1 MWNATF
7 RLLTASLLQAM
18 GSTGC
23 HAKERQKQI
32 FEKLLLEQKAASKL
46 TSTPKVDQAN
56 WVINW
61 SSRTLSDAETT
72 LLKKGLNFAVTPT
85 NIRTT
90 EIIAKVETTIRPL
103 DTEQAD
109 TVRRTVNNLLQK
121 DVPPKPNITAEM
133 RNALKSLKQD
143 HSIMILPA
151 DRLSDCSPR
160 HGNGYHSKMPMIS
173 FNVESLFNNVSIEET
188 VQAALHRL
196 NNDPSLPDRTALTP
210 TQIADLLNFVLRS
223 TYFKYNGALYEQ
235 QDGAPMGSSISAVIA
250 DLYMEAFEEQTLAT
264 APKPPRK

>member
-7 RLLTASLLQAM
+7 RLLTASLLQVM

-23 HAKERQKQI
+23 HPKERQS
-32 FEKLLLEQKAASKL
+32 FEKLLLEQKASSKL

-56 WVINW
+56 WVINL

-72 LLKKGLNFAVTPT
+72 LLKKGLNFAVTLT

-109 TVRRTVNNLLQK
+109 TVRRTVNNVLQK
-121 DVPPKPNITAEM
+121 AVPPKPNITAEM
-133 RNALKSLKQD
+133 RNALKSLKKD

-151 DRLSDCSPR
+151 DQGCAIVVTETTTTPR
-160 HGNGYHSKMPMIS
+160 C
-173 FNVESLFNNVSIEET
+173 
-188 VQAALHRL
+188 Q
-196 NNDPSLPDRTALTP
+196 
-210 TQIADLLNFVLRS
+210 
-223 TYFKYNGALYEQ
+223 
-235 QDGAPMGSSISAVIA
+235 
-250 DLYMEAFEEQTLAT
+250 
-264 APKPPRK
+264 

>member
-1 MWNATF
+1 MIIQVCSVVSRQGHLMWNATF
-7 RLLTASLLQAM
+7 RRLTASLLQAM

-23 HAKERQKQI
+23 HPKERQKQI
-32 FEKLLLEQKAASKL
+32 FKKLLLEQKAASKL
-46 TSTPKVDQAN
+46 NSTPKVDQTN
-56 WVINW
+56 WVINL

-109 TVRRTVNNLLQK
+109 TVRRTVNNVLQK
-121 DVPPKPNITAEM
+121 AVPPKPNITAEM

-151 DRLSDCSPR
+151 DKGCAIVVLDTEAATTPRCQWWRRVAVQRPYRRNSTGRVTWTQQRSEPTRPHSAHTYPDCRP
-160 HGNGYHSKMPMIS
+160 SK
-173 FNVESLFNNVSIEET
+173 F
-188 VQAALHRL
+188 
-196 NNDPSLPDRTALTP
+196 
-210 TQIADLLNFVLRS
+210 RS
-223 TYFKYNGALYEQ
+223 EIHIL
-235 QDGAPMGSSISAVIA
+235 
-250 DLYMEAFEEQTLAT
+250 
-264 APKPPRK
+264 